1 MPYFLDGNN
10 LIGRARGTSQPGQED
25 RSALISELCER
36 LRRTRA
42 RVVVF
47 FDGTAPAGAT
57 ALGGL
62 FIRFS
67 GGVSAD
73 EAILREISRSP
84 APGEIVLVT
93 ADRGLSRLARE
104 AGARTLAPEEFWRR
118 FGASFAPD
126 PERAA
131 TVDVEEWM
139 RYFDDEKNRD

>member
-10 LIGRARGTSQPGQED
+10 LIGLARETSRPRPED

-42 RVVVF
+42 RVVLF
-47 FDGTAPAGAT
+47 FDGPAPPGAS
-57 ALGGL
+57 ALGSL

-73 EAILREISRSP
+73 EAILREIRRSQ

-93 ADRGLSRLARE
+93 RDRGLSRLARE
-104 AGARTLAPEEFWRR
+104 AGARTLAPEEFWKR
-118 FGASFAPD
+118 FGASSGRDGAP
-126 PERAA
+126 AQ

-139 RYFDDEKNRD
+139 RYFEDEKNRG

>member
-10 LIGRARGTSQPGQED
+10 LIGRARGTSRPSEED
-25 RSALISELCER
+25 RSAMISELCER

-42 RVVVF
+42 RVVLF
-47 FDGTAPAGAT
+47 FDGMAPAGAS

-73 EAILREISRSP
+73 QAILRQIGRSQ
-84 APGEIVLVT
+84 APGEIVVVT

-104 AGARTLAPEEFWRR
+104 AGARTLAPEEFWKR
-118 FGASFAPD
+118 FGASSRSEPS
-126 PERAA
+126 AA
-131 TVDVEEWM
+131 QTVDVEEWI
-139 RYFDDEKNRD
+139 RYFEDEGNRD

>member
-10 LIGRARGTSQPGQED
+10 LIGRARETSRPTQED

-47 FDGTAPAGAT
+47 FDGAAPAGAS

-67 GGVSAD
+67 GRVSAD
-73 EAILREISRSP
+73 EAILREIRRSQAP
-84 APGEIVLVT
+84 AEIVLVT
-93 ADRGLSRLARE
+93 ADRALSRLARD
-104 AGARTLAPEEFWRR
+104 AGARTLAPEEFWGR
-118 FGASFAPD
+118 FGASSGTD
-126 PERAA
+126 PMPAQ

-139 RYFDDEKNRD
+139 RYFEDDENRD